1 LRRSPRGQV
10 ARFLAEDI
18 GAGDITSALLPRAR
32 LRAEIVTRE
41 PAVIAG
47 AAWARAA
54 FELRGCAARA
64 LVRDGRR
71 AGAGRAVMAVSGPA
85 QGVLS
90 AERTALNLLSRMSG
104 IATQTRALCD
114 LVRGTRARVYAT
126 RKTAPGLS
134 FFDKEAVAAGGGVR
148 HRAGLWD
155 AVLIKDNH
163 IAAAAASGIGLREL
177 VRRARRRHA
186 SVEVEVEGVRE
197 AVEAA
202 VAGAT
207 AVLLDNMPPS
217 SARRAV
223 GALERAG
230 LRSRVA
236 IEASGGIGPRSIA
249 AYARAGVDRV
259 SVGAITSSVRAID
272 MSLEARA

>member
-1 LRRSPRGQV
+1 MPRSPRGQV

-18 GAGDITSALLPRAR
+18 GGGDITSALLPRAR
-32 LRAEIVTRE
+32 LSAAVVCRE

-47 AAWARAA
+47 ARWARAA

-71 AGAGRAVMAVSGPA
+71 ARAGQEVMRVSGPSR
-85 QGVLS
+85 GVLS

-104 IATQTRALCD
+104 IATQTRALAD
-114 LVRGTRARVYAT
+114 AVRGTRARVYAT

-134 FFDKEAVAAGGGVR
+134 FFDKEAVAAGGGMR

-163 IAAAAASGIGLREL
+163 IAAAAAAGIPMREL
-177 VRRARRRHA
+177 VGRARRRHA
-186 SVEVEVEGVRE
+186 RVEVEVEGVRE

-202 VAGAT
+202 RAGAT
-207 AVLLDNMPPS
+207 AILLDNMAP
-217 SARRAV
+217 ARVRRAV
-223 GALERAG
+223 AALAREG
-230 LRSRVA
+230 LRRRVRV
-236 IEASGGIGPRSIA
+236 EASGGIGARNIA
-249 AYARAGVDRV
+249 AYAGAGVDMV
-259 SVGAITSSVRAID
+259 SVGSITSSVRSID